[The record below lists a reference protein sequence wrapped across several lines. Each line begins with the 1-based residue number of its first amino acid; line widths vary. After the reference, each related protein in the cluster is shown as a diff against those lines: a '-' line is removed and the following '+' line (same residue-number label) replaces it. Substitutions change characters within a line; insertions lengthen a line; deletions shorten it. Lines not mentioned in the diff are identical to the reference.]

1 MIKKNYSKM
10 NRLLISC
17 LLFLFTLF
25 LSHIHIPLV
34 SSIGLIPDYFLAL
47 FTTLIAT
54 RFINMNIYIY
64 FLIGLI
70 IDLLAGELIGQY
82 GLVFIIIYT
91 ASFMMSWGP
100 ICWVLISEIF
110 PNKIR
115 SQAVAIAVA
124 AQWAANFFISSTYPP
139 MMEFSNGGTYLFYG
153 AMSIISALFVWK
165 YVPETKGK
173 TLEEMEYI
181 WKRS

>member
-1 MIKKNYSKM
+1 MIKKNIFKM

-70 IDLLAGELIGQY
+70 IIFVILLFVRKKSLEPMYSFIWILIGIFFI
-82 GLVFIIIYT
+82 LVSFFPNIIYLV
-91 ASFMMSWGP
+91 SILLGIEFSP
-100 ICWVLISEIF
+100 IGVLVISIF
-110 PNKIR
+110 GLGSIILHLSTIITKHQRKIR
-115 SQAVAIAVA
+115 EFEKKIA
-124 AQWAANFFISSTYPP
+124 
-139 MMEFSNGGTYLFYG
+139 L
-153 AMSIISALFVWK
+153 
-165 YVPETKGK
+165 
-173 TLEEMEYI
+173 LENE
-181 WKRS
+181 KSDN